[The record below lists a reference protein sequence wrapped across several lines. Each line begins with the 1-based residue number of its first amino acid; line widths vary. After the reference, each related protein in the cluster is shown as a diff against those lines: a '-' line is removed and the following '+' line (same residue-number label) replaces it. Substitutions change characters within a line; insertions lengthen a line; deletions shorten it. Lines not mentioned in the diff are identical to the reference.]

1 MAGMQ
6 VHLFL
11 VDGTPGDLMTA
22 DVSVRCRCRRAWVTE
37 DGVGFAVWKSR
48 SVQ

>member
-1 MAGMQ
+1 MVGMQ

-11 VDGTPGDLMTA
+11 VDGTPGDLLTG
-22 DVSVRCRCRRAWVTE
+22 DVSVRRGCRRAWVTE
-37 DGVGFAVWKSR
+37 DGVGFGVWKSR